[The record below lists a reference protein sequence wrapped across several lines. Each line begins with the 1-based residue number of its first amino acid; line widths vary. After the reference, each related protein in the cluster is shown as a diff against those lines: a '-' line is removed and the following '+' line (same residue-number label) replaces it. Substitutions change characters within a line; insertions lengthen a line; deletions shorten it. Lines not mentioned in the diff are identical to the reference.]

1 MNRLLCSIYMDDV
14 KRAAYWDGIAWESFE
29 GKTILISGITGLI
42 GTFLTDVIMLR
53 NRECGQHIRI
63 VGISRNE
70 DKIRQRFSQYL
81 DTREFQTISHDI
93 SQPLPNV
100 KAEYVVHAAS
110 NTHPTAYA
118 SQPIDTIMT
127 NVSGC
132 YQLLHLA
139 AEQNARFLL
148 MSSVEIY
155 GENRGDT
162 DYFSEDYTGIL
173 KCNTL
178 RAGYPESKR
187 VSEALCHAFIQEKGT
202 DCVILRL
209 SRIYGPTVATDDSKA
224 SSQFIQKA
232 VHWENIVLKSAGTQ
246 LYSYTYVADA
256 VLAVMLAL
264 QKGTTGE
271 AYNVAAPDYDIQLK
285 DFAGKAA
292 ELCGRNVVFELP
304 SAAEAAGYST
314 ATKALL
320 DGQKIKAL
328 GWKPLFTF
336 DESLR
341 HTVEILRELEK

>member
-1 MNRLLCSIYMDDV
+1 MNRLLCRTYMDDV
-14 KRAAYWDGIAWESFE
+14 QRIGRYAEIAWEKFE
-29 GKTILISGITGLI
+29 DKTLLISGITGLI
-42 GTFLTDVIMLR
+42 GTFLADVIMFR
-53 NRECGQHIRI
+53 NCECGQHICL

-70 DKIRQRFSQYL
+70 ATMRERFADYL
-81 DTREFQTISHDI
+81 DRSEFRYISHDI
-93 SQPLPNV
+93 SQPLTGV
-100 KAEYVVHAAS
+100 KADYIIHAAS
-110 NTHPTAYA
+110 NTHPLAYA
-118 SQPIDTIMT
+118 AHPIDTIMT

-132 YQLLHLA
+132 YHLLNLA

-173 KCNTL
+173 KCNTM

-187 VSEALCHAFIQEKGT
+187 VSETLCQAFIKEKNA

-209 SRIYGPTVATDDSKA
+209 SRIFGPTVAAGDSKA

-232 VHWENIVLKSAGTQ
+232 VQGEDIVLKSAGTQ
-246 LYSYTYVADA
+246 LYSYTYVADTILA
-256 VLAVMLAL
+256 VLLAL
-264 QKGTTGE
+264 QKGETGE
-271 AYNVAAPDYDIQLK
+271 AYNVASPDFDIQLK

-292 ELCGRNVVFELP
+292 ELCGRKVVFELP
-304 SAAEAAGYST
+304 SEQESAGFST
-314 ATKALL
+314 ATKAIM
-320 DGQKIKAL
+320 DGEKIKTL

-336 DESLR
+336 AESLQ